1 MVEQYPL
8 LKRLFGGMLDN
19 LQEFGDLTPK
29 TQKES
34 KGSMLAAV
42 WSLFM
47 IGMILYFIL
56 STIESLAL
64 AHLREVNLTQK
75 KRKQE

>member
-8 LKRLFGGMLDN
+8 LQRLIGGMLDN

-34 KGSMLAAV
+34 KGSVLAAI

-64 AHLREVNLTQK
+64 SHLRETNIK
-75 KRKQE
+75 RRKQE

>member
-1 MVEQYPL
+1 MVQQSPI
-8 LKRLFGGMLDN
+8 LKILIGGMLDN

-29 TQKES
+29 SHSES
-34 KGSMLAAV
+34 KGSVLAAL

-47 IGMILYFIL
+47 IGMIFYFIL
-56 STIESLAL
+56 STIEGLAL
-64 AHLREVNLTQK
+64 AHLRQTSEK

>member
-8 LKRLFGGMLDN
+8 LERLIGGMLDN

-34 KGSMLAAV
+34 KGSVLAAI

-64 AHLREVNLTQK
+64 SHLRETNIK
-75 KRKQE
+75 RRKQE